1 MRPLKT
7 LHLFAGA
14 GGGLLADLILGH
26 DPICAVEWDAYCC
39 QVLRERAAEGWFP
52 NLQVFEGDVRLFNA
66 SDWKGRVDCIHAGF
80 PCQDISVAGNRAGVG
95 DETRSG
101 LYREVLRVADVVR
114 PRFLFLENVS
124 AILHNGLGTVLGDLA
139 ARGYDARWCCLRA
152 SDVGAN
158 HRRDRWWLLAYPGG
172 QRLEG
177 RKQHEASDA
186 RRPSSHGPA
195 GEFCEDVANAK
206 GREIDKRKRGDL
218 AEETG
223 GWEGLNAAA
232 RPGGKDVAN
241 AAGRTRQRET
251 PREAGHTSLGGKN
264 MADPPGVHESL
275 GGGAWARRE
284 GFTNGSGRDS
294 SLPVGDLVDG
304 LAPCVVRH
312 GWWEAEPGIGRVTK
326 KEESRVAKLK
336 ALGNG
341 QVPIQ
346 AATAFKILMEAFR

>member
-52 NLQVFEGDVRLFNA
+52 NLQVFEGDVRMFDA

-195 GEFCEDVANAK
+195 GEFCEDVANA
-206 GREIDKRKRGDL
+206 
-218 AEETG
+218 
-223 GWEGLNAAA
+223 
-232 RPGGKDVAN
+232 
-241 AAGRTRQRET
+241 AGRTRQRET

-264 MADPPGVHESL
+264 MADPPGVHESR

>member
-52 NLQVFEGDVRLFNA
+52 NLQVFEGDVRMFDA

-80 PCQDISVAGNRAGVG
+80 PCPPFSVVG
-95 DETRSG
+95 KRRGALDERNMWPATARIIG
-101 LYREVLRVADVVR
+101 EIR
-114 PRFLFLENVS
+114 PQWVFLENVAGFVS
-124 AILHNGLGTVLGDLA
+124 SQYGWTVLSNLS
-139 ARGYDARWCCLRA
+139 RLGYDARWTLL
-152 SDVGAN
+152 GADQGGAP
-158 HRRDRWWLLAYPGG
+158 HRRERWWLLAHA
-172 QRLEG
+172 QG
-177 RKQHEASDA
+177 RKINE
-186 RRPSSHGPA
+186 RKHGVV
-195 GEFCEDVANAK
+195 EKEK
-206 GREIDKRKRGDL
+206 GR
-218 AEETG
+218 
-223 GWEGLNAAA
+223 WEGFNSAA

-241 AAGRTRQRET
+241 AAGERRRET

-264 MADPPGVHESL
+264 MADPPGVHESR

>member
-52 NLQVFEGDVRLFNA
+52 NLQVFEGDVRMFDA

-223 GWEGLNAAA
+223 GWEGLNAATH
-232 RPGGKDVAN
+232 PGREDVAN
-241 AAGRTRQRET
+241 PTGGTR
-251 PREAGHTSLGGKN
+251 
-264 MADPPGVHESL
+264 
-275 GGGAWARRE
+275 ARRE
-284 GFTNGSGRDS
+284 RFTNGSGRDS

-346 AATAFKILMEAFR
+346 AATAFKILDEWFDPEADLKDFIGDRA